1 MQARESSD
9 LPSVFA
15 YKGDKNLVEPSFPSP
30 GNVFPVW
37 NLMCGLRQF
46 VNLNLLLAKCFSL
59 VRGSSEVEL
68 PPHDC
73 LRSFELGK
81 NH

>member
-46 VNLNLLLAKCFSL
+46 VNLKFIACQMFFPYSWI
-59 VRGSSEVEL
+59 
-68 PPHDC
+68 
-73 LRSFELGK
+73 F
-81 NH
+81 